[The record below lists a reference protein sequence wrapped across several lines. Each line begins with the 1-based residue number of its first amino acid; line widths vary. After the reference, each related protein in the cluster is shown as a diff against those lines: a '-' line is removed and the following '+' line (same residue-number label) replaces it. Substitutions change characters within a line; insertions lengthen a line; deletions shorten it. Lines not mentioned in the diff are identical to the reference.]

1 MIRTDIICVG
11 RLKEKYWEAAVAE
24 YEKRLHKPW
33 DISWNFLEEEKLDKF
48 LADWPF
54 SGRDFVIVCDERG
67 VNLSSPEF
75 SSKLSG
81 AFASSRNVVIL
92 IGGAYGFSET
102 VRERADLVW
111 SFSRLVFPH
120 RLCRVMV
127 AEQIYRASQIA
138 SGGPYHHE

>member
-1 MIRTDIICVG
+1 MIKIIAGGKKNADWV
-11 RLKEKYWEAAVAE
+11 LTAVAE

-33 DISWNFLEEEKLDKF
+33 DISWNFLEEEKLDKW

-67 VNLSSPEF
+67 TNLSSPEF
-75 SSKLSG
+75 SNKLSG
-81 AFASSRNVVIL
+81 AFVSGKDVVIL

-120 RLCRVMV
+120 KLCRVMV

>member
-1 MIRTDIICVG
+1 MIKIIAGGKKNTDWV
-11 RLKEKYWEAAVAE
+11 LEAVAE
-24 YEKRLHKPW
+24 YEKRLRKPF
-33 DISWNFLEEEKLDKF
+33 DVSWNFLEEEKLEKY
-48 LADWPF
+48 LSSWPF
-54 SGRDFVIVCDERG
+54 SGKEFVIVCDERG

-75 SSKLSG
+75 SEKLVS
-81 AFASSRNVVIL
+81 AFASGREVVIL
-92 IGGAYGFSET
+92 IGGAYGFSDA